1 MTWDQIYNITY
12 NTVLDFYRKK
22 KNLYKNIRGGNRS
35 FRLPSVRLRHESV
48 RLRPICQFAYN
59 SYVKA
64 LKLNCWKVLV
74 EPRRKTENQDKRFKI

>member
-1 MTWDQIYNITY
+1 MRLGIKFIILLTILS
-12 NTVLDFYRKK
+12 LDFYRKK
-22 KNLYKNIRGGNRS
+22 KNLYKNIRGSNRS

-64 LKLNCWKVLV
+64 LKLNC
-74 EPRRKTENQDKRFKI
+74 